1 MENMYKDSSSG
12 EAQWS
17 FQELSD
23 SLTIWTSTTEDFKQ
37 KIEKKNLRKVE
48 TREKKRIK
56 LTFAKNSRTVSR
68 DKKK

>member
-1 MENMYKDSSSG
+1 MENMSVTLYKDSSSG

-48 TREKKRIK
+48 TRKKTDRVNFRK
-56 LTFAKNSRTVSR
+56 DWDCL
-68 DKKK
+68 

>member
-1 MENMYKDSSSG
+1 MENMLVTLYKDSSSG

-48 TREKKRIK
+48 TRKKTDRVNFRK
-56 LTFAKNSRTVSR
+56 DFWDCL
-68 DKKK
+68 

>member
-1 MENMYKDSSSG
+1 MENMSVTLYKDSSSG

-37 KIEKKNLRKVE
+37 KIEKKKPAKSRNE
-48 TREKKRIK
+48 EK
-56 LTFAKNSRTVSR
+56 NGSG
-68 DKKK
+68 

>member
-1 MENMYKDSSSG
+1 MENMSVTLYKDSTSG

-48 TREKKRIK
+48 TRKKTDRVNFRK
-56 LTFAKNSRTVSR
+56 DFWDCL
-68 DKKK
+68 

>member
-1 MENMYKDSSSG
+1 MENMSVTLYKDSSSG

-37 KIEKKNLRKVE
+37 KIEKKKPVKSRNE
-48 TREKKRIK
+48 EK
-56 LTFAKNSRTVSR
+56 NGSS
-68 DKKK
+68 

>member
-1 MENMYKDSSSG
+1 MENMLVTLHKDSSSG

-37 KIEKKNLRKVE
+37 KIEKKKNLRKVE
-48 TREKKRIK
+48 TRKKTDRVNFRK
-56 LTFAKNSRTVSR
+56 DFWDCL
-68 DKKK
+68 

>member
-1 MENMYKDSSSG
+1 MENMSVTLYKDSSSG

-48 TREKKRIK
+48 TRKKTDRVNFRK
-56 LTFAKNSRTVSR
+56 DFWDCL
-68 DKKK
+68 